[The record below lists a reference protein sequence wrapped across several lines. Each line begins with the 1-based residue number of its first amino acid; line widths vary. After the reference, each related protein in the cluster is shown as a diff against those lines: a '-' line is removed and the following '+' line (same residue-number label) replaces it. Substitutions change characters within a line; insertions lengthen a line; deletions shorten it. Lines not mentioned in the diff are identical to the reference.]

1 MNTKRTKTSET
12 RDVGATVLGHLLGW
26 PLYAFGLFLWGATV
40 IPALADQA
48 RNAPPSDLDQG
59 LAGLGTG
66 ACLVVS
72 GLGLLLIAAAVGKR
86 HYGFQWALVALYGIA
101 LFFGLVV
108 TSN

>member
-1 MNTKRTKTSET
+1 M
-12 RDVGATVLGHLLGW
+12 
-26 PLYAFGLFLWGATV
+26 
-40 IPALADQA
+40 
-48 RNAPPSDLDQG
+48 

-72 GLGLLLIAAAVGKR
+72 GSGLLLIAAAVGKR

>member
-1 MNTKRTKTSET
+1 MSATRTKTPEPS
-12 RDVGATVLGHLLGW
+12 DVGATVLRHLLGW
-26 PLYAFGLFLWGATV
+26 PLYAFGLFLWGITV

-48 RNAPPSDLDQG
+48 RDAPTANLDQG

-86 HYGFQWALVALYGIA
+86 HYGFQWMLVAVYGIA